1 MPVRCG
7 SRVLPA
13 ANANRRM
20 KQMRVFLTAAA
31 LLVMVLALASP
42 APADLGLDVS
52 PAKFELAMKP
62 GGSYNVPITV
72 HNGGIDATHI
82 QVTLVDFGVAR
93 NGDYQIERVGSKTN
107 SLMRFA
113 SINPREFDL
122 PGGTAQQV
130 RLSLALPDSNLSGEY
145 AGIAF
150 FQTRAT
156 RHGGAVALSAR
167 VGSKFYLT
175 IPGTVKI
182 DGAITKMTA
191 GNAPS
196 GQVYRVLYKNLGNAH
211 EYLNGEVQVRKNGT
225 TLQRIPMQKEM
236 LVERGGERLIEVNGE
251 DLTPGKYDIVAMIDY
266 GGKTETGGE
275 IVYTK
280 K

>member
-1 MPVRCG
+1 MR
-7 SRVLPA
+7 
-13 ANANRRM
+13 
-20 KQMRVFLTAAA
+20 KMRVFIVAAA
-31 LLVMVLALASP
+31 VAVMVVGLSAP

-52 PAKFELAMKP
+52 PAKFELSMKP
-62 GGSYNVPITV
+62 GSSYNVPITV
-72 HNGGIDATHI
+72 HNGGGDATHI
-82 QVTLVDFGVAR
+82 QVTLVDFGVAP
-93 NGDYQIERVGSKTN
+93 NGDYQIERAGSKPN

-130 RLSLALPDSNLSGEY
+130 RLSLALPSGPNLSGEY

-156 RHGGAVALSAR
+156 RKAGAVALSAR

-191 GNAPS
+191 GSGPS

-211 EYLNGEVQVRKNGT
+211 EYLNGEIQVRKNGT
-225 TLQRIPMQKEM
+225 TIQRIPMQREM

-251 DLTPGKYDIVAMIDY
+251 TLLSGKYDIVAMIDY

-275 IVYTK
+275 IIYDK

>member
-1 MPVRCG
+1 MKLMRAFVI
-7 SRVLPA
+7 A
-13 ANANRRM
+13 AS
-20 KQMRVFLTAAA
+20 LG
-31 LLVMVLALASP
+31 VMVLGLTTP

-52 PAKFELAMKP
+52 PAKFELSMKA
-62 GGSYNVPITV
+62 GGTYNVPVTV
-72 HNGGIDATHI
+72 HNGGGDATHI
-82 QVTLVDFGVAR
+82 QVTLVDFGVAP
-93 NGDYQIERVGSKTN
+93 NGDYQIERVGSKAN
-107 SLMRFA
+107 SLMRWA

-122 PGGTAQQV
+122 PGGTSQQV
-130 RLSLALPDSNLSGEY
+130 RLSLALPSGTNLSGEY

-156 RHGGAVALSAR
+156 RRQGAVALSAR

-175 IPGTVKI
+175 IPGTVKV

-191 GNAPS
+191 GNGPS

-211 EYLNGEVQVRKNGT
+211 EYLNGEIQVRKAGT
-225 TLQRIPMQKEM
+225 TVARIAMQREM
-236 LVERGGERLIEVNGE
+236 LVERGGERLIEVNG
-251 DLTPGKYDIVAMIDY
+251 DALPPGKYDIVAMIDY

-275 IVYTK
+275 IIYDK